1 MTAPLSGSALADL
14 HLHST
19 FSDGILTPEE
29 LAEQAAQGGIAVLAL
44 TDHDTLRGLPPMAR
58 TLAARGIRFIP
69 GVELSTRLEGR
80 QVHILGLG
88 IRQDDG
94 ELETRLAEV
103 RDARRIRLEK
113 ILAKVRAL
121 GLDIEM
127 APPADGMR
135 AVGRP
140 HVARALVAAGYVRDV
155 QEAFDRYL
163 GEGKP
168 AYEPQPKMSPA
179 EGVALIHRAGGLAV
193 QAHPE
198 EVGNRELVRSLL
210 ATLPYDGVEIWHPS
224 ADGEAQAFWRQEAAR
239 RGLLVT
245 GGSDFHGNAGRF
257 PDRLGLWK
265 VSVRSVQDILRRF
278 GLL

>member
-1 MTAPLSGSALADL
+1 
-14 HLHST
+14 
-19 FSDGILTPEE
+19 
-29 LAEQAAQGGIAVLAL
+29 
-44 TDHDTLRGLPPMAR
+44 
-58 TLAARGIRFIP
+58 
-69 GVELSTRLEGR
+69 
-80 QVHILGLG
+80 
-88 IRQDDG
+88 
-94 ELETRLAEV
+94 
-103 RDARRIRLEK
+103 
-113 ILAKVRAL
+113 
-121 GLDIEM
+121 
-127 APPADGMR
+127 
-135 AVGRP
+135 
-140 HVARALVAAGYVRDV
+140 
-155 QEAFDRYL
+155 
-163 GEGKP
+163 
-168 AYEPQPKMSPA
+168 MSPA

>member
-1 MTAPLSGSALADL
+1 MTASLSGSALADL

-58 TLAARGIRFIP
+58 ALAARGIRFIP

-113 ILAKVRAL
+113 SWRRC
-121 GLDIEM
+121 
-127 APPADGMR
+127 APWASTSR
-135 AVGRP
+135 WRRRP
-140 HVARALVAAGYVRDV
+140 TVCA
-155 QEAFDRYL
+155 
-163 GEGKP
+163 
-168 AYEPQPKMSPA
+168 
-179 EGVALIHRAGGLAV
+179 
-193 QAHPE
+193 
-198 EVGNRELVRSLL
+198 
-210 ATLPYDGVEIWHPS
+210 PS
-224 ADGEAQAFWRQEAAR
+224 AGPMWR
-239 RGLLVT
+239 G
-245 GGSDFHGNAGRF
+245 
-257 PDRLGLWK
+257 PW
-265 VSVRSVQDILRRF
+265 
-278 GLL
+278 